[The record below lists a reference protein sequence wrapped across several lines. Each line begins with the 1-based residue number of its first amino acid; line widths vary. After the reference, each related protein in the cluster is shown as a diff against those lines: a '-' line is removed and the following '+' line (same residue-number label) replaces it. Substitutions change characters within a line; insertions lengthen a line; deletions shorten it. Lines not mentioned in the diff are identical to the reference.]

1 MSTADLMLD
10 GSGLTVDLVA
20 KAARGAGTITI
31 AETVWPRI
39 DAARAVVE
47 RYAEGDEPVY
57 GLNTGLGGNLGHRL
71 GRDEIA
77 AFQVQLIRGR
87 AVALGPPFPTDV
99 VRAAL
104 IARANGIAKGASGV
118 SRPVLAML
126 VELLNR
132 GVTPVVP
139 SRGSIGAADLAPMA
153 HMGLVLIG
161 LGEAQVEGRVFPG
174 REALRLAG
182 LEPLTLGPKDG
193 LGLINANA
201 VTVGDAAL
209 VLSEARRLLLAAAA
223 TAALACEGYAANPS
237 TFDARTAALR
247 KAPGQESA
255 AALFRVFL
263 KGSSLGETDA
273 PRAIQDALSFRCL
286 PQIAGAAF
294 HALAHAI
301 AVTETELNAA
311 ADNPAVLAEDG
322 VILSTGNF
330 HLGALALAIDS
341 LALALAHSAH
351 ASMARI
357 VKLMSATHSGLP
369 RYLSPVGGSSAGLVP
384 MQKAAAALL
393 AEIRLKASPACLDAI
408 AISDFVEDHAPQA
421 PLAVR
426 KLDEQFSLLA
436 RLTAIEALTAAQAVD
451 LRKPEALGAGSRL
464 VHAFVRATVPT
475 LEADRETGAEAE
487 DLAQRLL
494 AGDLA
499 ERLQGFAPSFRG
511 V

>member
-1 MSTADLMLD
+1 MATADLMLD
-10 GSGLTVDLVA
+10 GSGLTVDRVDEVA
-20 KAARGAGTITI
+20 RQGRGVGV
-31 AETVWPRI
+31 AEAVWPRI

-47 RYAEGDEPVY
+47 RYAKGDEPVY

-71 GRDEIA
+71 APDEIA
-77 AFQVQLIRGR
+77 AFQVQLLRGR
-87 AVALGPPFPTDV
+87 AVALGPPLPAEV
-99 VRAAL
+99 VRAAM
-104 IARANGIAKGASGV
+104 ITRVNGIANGMSGV

-153 HMGLVLIG
+153 HLALVLIG
-161 LGEAQVEGRVFPG
+161 LGEAQYEGRALPG
-174 REALRLAG
+174 AEALRLAG

-201 VTVGDAAL
+201 VTVGHAAL
-209 VLSEARRLLLAAAA
+209 VLSDARRLLLAATA
-223 TAALACEGYAANPS
+223 TAALACEAYAANPL

-247 KAPGQESA
+247 KASGQESA
-255 AALFRVFL
+255 AAFFRTFL
-263 KGSSLGETDA
+263 AGSSLGESEA

-286 PQIAGAAF
+286 PQIAGAAL

-301 AVTETELNAA
+301 AITETELNAA

-322 VILSTGNF
+322 IILSTGNF
-330 HLGALALAIDS
+330 HLGALALALDS
-341 LALALAHSAH
+341 LALALAQFAH

-357 VKLMSATHSGLP
+357 VKLMSASHSGLP

-393 AEIRLKASPACLDAI
+393 AEIRLNASPACLDAI

-426 KLDEQFSLLA
+426 KLDEQLSLLA
-436 RLTAIEALTAAQAVD
+436 RLIAIEGLAASQAVD
-451 LRKPEALGAGSRL
+451 LRKPKALGAGSRL
-464 VHAFVRATVPT
+464 VHAFVRATVPP

-487 DLAQRLL
+487 RLAQRLL

-499 ERLQGFAPSFRG
+499 VPLQVFLPPF
-511 V
+511 